1 MNLRITAENIAKAIS
16 GLARNEWF
24 EYIDPKTKTQ
34 ARIVTVTLPEGPL
47 ELERKK
53 KDGETEAVTIST
65 NVLWR
70 VANAIER
77 GIPFQIDRILG
88 ASYNSRSL
96 LETLLARTPEFHVC
110 RPGRIEG
117 HGYGSVTEIKKGHKH
132 LIWLPE
138 KPHENGKL
146 STYEVSDDLVI
157 VETARAVIYDAVKI
171 DEGRIDSEED
181 LDEGTLRR
189 HIQIQVSLYE
199 IGEHLGYR
207 SWIAANDQHHRYRD
221 GAIRDLPML
230 TKSLADEKVLGS
242 YPEAQHKA
250 DLIDLIWFN
259 DRTIPMVVEVEHST
273 GVTSGLQRMQS
284 FSLTAPA
291 LSGMRYV
298 VVAPD
303 DQRDSVFRKAA
314 NPTFS
319 ALRDSLWYF
328 PYSSVEELLDLCRR
342 RRVSGENVNPEKFV
356 ELFLE
361 KILLERSG

>member
-1 MNLRITAENIAKAIS
+1 MKIRVTAENLAKAIN
-16 GLARNEWF
+16 GLARDQWF
-24 EYIDPKTKTQ
+24 EYIEPKTKSQ
-34 ARIVTVTLPEGPL
+34 ARVVTVTLPEGPL
-47 ELERKK
+47 EVERKK
-53 KDGETEAVTIST
+53 KDGEIESVTIST

-70 VANAIER
+70 VANAIEK

-96 LETLLARTPEFHVC
+96 LEALLARTPEFHVC

-117 HGYGSVTEIKKGHKH
+117 HGSVEEIKKGHKH
-132 LIWLPE
+132 LVWVPE
-138 KPHENGKL
+138 KPHENGKI
-146 STYEVSDDLVI
+146 SDYEVSNDLVI
-157 VETARAVIYDAVKI
+157 VETSRAVIYDAVKI
-171 DEGRIDSEED
+171 DVDRIDSEED

-221 GAIRDLPML
+221 GTIRDLPML

-242 YPEAQHKA
+242 YPEAQRKA
-250 DLIDLIWFN
+250 DLIDLIWFS

-284 FSLTAPA
+284 FSLAAPA

-314 NPTFS
+314 DATFS
-319 ALRDSLWYF
+319 ALRDQLWYF

-342 RRVSGENVNPEKFV
+342 RGISGGNVNPEKFV

-361 KILLERSG
+361 RIELERAS

>member
-1 MNLRITAENIAKAIS
+1 MKIRVTAENLAKAVG
-16 GLARNEWF
+16 GLPRDQWF

-34 ARIVTVTLPEGPL
+34 ARVVTVNPPEGPL

-53 KDGETEAVTIST
+53 KDGEIEAVTIST

-88 ASYNSRSL
+88 ASYNTRSL
-96 LETLLARTPEFHVC
+96 LETLLARTPEFYVC

-117 HGYGSVTEIKKGHKH
+117 HGSVEEIKRGHKH
-132 LIWLPE
+132 LVWVPDQ
-138 KPHENGKL
+138 PHENGKL
-146 STYEVSDDLVI
+146 SEYEVSNELVI
-157 VETARAVIYDAVKI
+157 VETSRAVIYDAVKV
-171 DEGRIDSEED
+171 DVDRIDSEKD

-221 GAIRDLPML
+221 GTIRDLPML
-230 TKSLADEKVLGS
+230 TKSLGDEKVLAS
-242 YPEAQHKA
+242 YPEAQRKA
-250 DLIDLIWFN
+250 ELIDLIWFN

-273 GVTSGLQRMQS
+273 GVVSGLQRMQS
-284 FSLTAPA
+284 FALAAPA
-291 LSGMRYV
+291 LSGMRFV
-298 VVAPD
+298 IVAPD

-314 NPTFS
+314 DPIFS
-319 ALRDSLWYF
+319 ALRDLLWYF

-342 RRVSGENVNPEKFV
+342 RGVSGGNVNPEKFI
-356 ELFLE
+356 EIFLE
-361 KILLERSG
+361 RIESERLS